1 MKRSI
6 AVVMVLGAMVLPAAA
21 VVGQAAQSGYLPSG
35 AFDILAVLPP
45 APVKGEVR
53 YDADRRIFK
62 RTRALLNTPR
72 GALATNDVDYSPPAM
87 LRDFSCAVG
96 VALTPENA
104 PKTTAL
110 IARAGVDTAN
120 QSRVAKDYYKR
131 LRPYQIDRGRTCQNP
146 EELKHSFDYPSGHT
160 TRGWTWAAILAQVAP
175 DRATPIMARGRAY
188 GESRIICG
196 VHNASAVEAGRVTS
210 AATLTAVATQPAF
223 QADLAAARAE
233 MDALRADPATPR
245 PAACEEEAKLVAQF
259 VR

>member
-1 MKRSI
+1 MKRPVATI
-6 AVVMVLGAMVLPAAA
+6 LVLGAMVLPGAA
-21 VVGQAAQSGYLPSG
+21 VVGQVARAGYLPSG

-45 APVKGEVR
+45 APTEGDAR

-62 RTRALLNTPR
+62 QTRALLDTPR
-72 GALATNDVDYSPPAM
+72 GALATNDVDYTPPAM

-96 VALTPENA
+96 VTLTPDNA
-104 PKTTAL
+104 PKTLAL
-110 IARAGVDTAN
+110 IGKAGVDTSTQAGI
-120 QSRVAKDYYKR
+120 AKNHNKR
-131 LRPYQIDRGRTCQNP
+131 QRPYLIDEGRTCQNP

-160 TRGWTWAAILAQVAP
+160 TWGWTWATILAQLAP

-245 PAACEEEAKLVAQF
+245 PTGCEEEAKLVAQF